1 MNLTK
6 RQLLKMYRKMVEIR
20 VFESS
25 LVHYYQE
32 GLLVGTGHPSLGEEA
47 VAVGACS
54 AVGNKDYVLSTHRAH
69 AHVLAKGANMPTI
82 VAELFGKAT
91 GCTKGKGGSM
101 HVSDFE
107 HGFLGTSAIVG
118 SGIGICGGIGLGI
131 KLKKEDRICLCF
143 FGDGASNR
151 GTFHEALNLA
161 ALWQVPTVF
170 ICINNQYAVST
181 PQYKVCAN
189 KDISARAVAYDI
201 PGARIDGTDVISVHE
216 TVKNAAD
223 RARSGEGPSL
233 IECVTYRLSEQHS
246 MRAVTVPGTEY
257 RPEGELVGWWENHD
271 PVKIF
276 REKLQ
281 EMGYINDRQVADI
294 DEQVA
299 KEFQDAVNYA
309 LNSAEPQLETAF
321 QDIYVGG
328 TR

>member
-1 MNLTK
+1 MELAK
-6 RQLLKMYRKMVEIR
+6 RQLLEIYRKMVEIR
-20 VFESS
+20 VFESN

-54 AVGNKDYVLSTHRAH
+54 AVENKDYVLSTHRAH
-69 AHVLAKGANMPTI
+69 AHVLAKGASMPTI
-82 VAELFGKAT
+82 VAELFGKAA

-101 HVSDFE
+101 HVTDFE
-107 HGFLGTSAIVG
+107 HGFLGSSAIVG
-118 SGIGICGGIGLGI
+118 SGFGICGGIGLGI
-131 KLKKEDRICLCF
+131 KLKKEDRVCLCF

-151 GTFHEALNLA
+151 GTFHESLNLA
-161 ALWQVPTVF
+161 ALWRVPTIFV
-170 ICINNQYAVST
+170 CTNNQYASST
-181 PQYKVCAN
+181 PQDKACAN
-189 KDISARAVAYDI
+189 KDISARAEAYDI
-201 PGARIDGTDVISVHE
+201 PGARIDGTDVISIYE

-223 RARSGEGPSL
+223 RARRGEGPSL

-257 RPEGELVGWWENHD
+257 RPEGELAEWWEKHD

-276 REKLQ
+276 KQKLLD
-281 EMGYINDRQVADI
+281 MGYINEKLVAEI

-299 KEFQDAVNYA
+299 KEFQDAVDYA
-309 LNSAEPQLETAF
+309 LNSPEPQLDAAF
-321 QDIYVGG
+321 EDIYVGG

>member
-1 MNLTK
+1 MKIAK
-6 RQLLKMYRKMVEIR
+6 RQLLEMYRKMVEIR

-25 LVHYYQE
+25 LVHYYNE

-54 AVGNKDYVLSTHRAH
+54 AVENKDYVLSTHRAH
-69 AHVLAKGANMPTI
+69 AHVLAKGASMPTI
-82 VAELFGKAT
+82 VAELFGKAA

-101 HVSDFE
+101 HVTDFE
-107 HGFLGTSAIVG
+107 HGFLGSSAIVG

-131 KLKKEDRICLCF
+131 KLKKEDRVCLCF

-170 ICINNQYAVST
+170 ICTNNQYAVST
-181 PQYKVCAN
+181 PQYSACAN

-201 PGARIDGTDVISVHE
+201 PGIRIDGTDVMTVYE
-216 TVKNAAD
+216 TVINAAN
-223 RARSGEGPSL
+223 RARRGEGPSL

-257 RPEGELVGWWENHD
+257 RPEGELVEWWEKHD
-271 PVKIF
+271 PVKLF
-276 REKLQ
+276 RENLLD
-281 EMGYINDRQVADI
+281 MGYLNEKMVTEI
-294 DEQVA
+294 DERVA
-299 KEFQDAVNYA
+299 KQFQDAVDYA
-309 LNSAEPQLETAF
+309 LDSPEPLFETAF
-321 QDIYVGG
+321 ENIYVRG